1 MAGILEYLDWRS
13 DVPMSAVPYNDADE
27 LVLCRVAYLPF
38 EGILPE
44 RFSLRGLPLTEAVRR
59 LQRLCGEPGD
69 GRRLLQPEDE
79 QLLEKLA
86 YSVRFSAVRLTGYI
100 SRLDAAQEKQFSALT
115 ALLPDRT
122 VLVLYRGTDNTLVGW
137 KEDFNMSFTEQIPA
151 QRDAV
156 EYLQTAAAKY
166 RFAPLRVSG
175 HSKGGNLAMY
185 AAAFCG
191 EKVQARIRR
200 VVNCDG
206 PGFLDHVV
214 QAPGCRSIAERTV
227 TYLPQFSLF
236 GMLLEATGSSV
247 VVQSGGD
254 LIAQHDLYS
263 WQVTR
268 EGPVL
273 LDSLSD
279 SSLFLDA
286 ALKDWLAAMTPA
298 QREEVVD
305 SIFDL
310 LQDVGIESLE
320 DFADGKKTF
329 AILKTML
336 RRDEK
341 TRKVIFGALRVLTES
356 VKKTLPLM
364 KVQERGREK
373 ARAAGKLSA
382 GE

>member
-1 MAGILEYLDWRS
+1 MANILDYLDWRG
-13 DVPMSAVPYNDADE
+13 DVPLSAVPYNDADE

-38 EGILPE
+38 EDVLPE
-44 RFSLRGLPLTEAVRR
+44 RFGVRGLPLTEAVRR
-59 LQRLCGEPGD
+59 LQRLCGETGE
-69 GRRLLQPEDE
+69 GRRLLQPEDT

-86 YSVRFSAVRLTGYI
+86 FSRRFSAVRLTGYV

-122 VLVLYRGTDNTLVGW
+122 VLAVYRGTDNTMVGW
-137 KEDFNMSFTEQIPA
+137 KEDFNMSFTEEIPA

-156 EYLQTAAAKY
+156 AYLQAAAAKY
-166 RFAPLRVSG
+166 RFAPLRVCG

-191 EKVQARIRR
+191 EKVQSRIRR

-206 PGFLDHVV
+206 PGFLNRVAQQPEH
-214 QAPGCRSIAERTV
+214 RRIMERTV

-236 GMLLEATGSSV
+236 GLLLENTGSYA

-273 LDSLSD
+273 LNALSD
-279 SSLFLDA
+279 ESLFLDA
-286 ALKDWLAAMTPA
+286 ALKEWLAAMTPA
-298 QREEVVD
+298 QRAEVVD
-305 SIFDL
+305 SIFGL
-310 LQDVGIESLE
+310 LQDAGIERLE
-320 DFADGKKTF
+320 DFADGKKTL

-364 KVQERGREK
+364 KAQGREK
-373 ARAAGKLSA
+373 EKNGGKLPVHA
-382 GE
+382 